1 LPPADAQPAPRLAG
15 LDLLRG
21 LAAYLVV
28 TSHCA
33 PALAVALG
41 QGSIVYTSFFAMAG
55 VELFFAL
62 SGFLIGGILI
72 DLPPT
77 RANLRIFLVRRWL
90 RTLPVYYLVLLV
102 YLAFPRVF
110 HQAPPEEAWRYFLFL
125 QNLTSAPKFFGV
137 SWSLAIEEWFYV
149 LLPVLLYLRV
159 RYLHAVLL
167 LIAAGVLARALLPV
181 DMRASVLGRLDA
193 IAYGCLIAWLMRSAW
208 RETLARNAASCAFVG
223 AAGMAGVFALLV
235 VLVDRGAFSRHFGL
249 VVFTLMPLCA
259 AMTVPYFAGLQIRS
273 AAVVRVAAFGAAVS
287 YPIYLWHNE
296 LVYVLQ
302 RTAVHPGTGWLHVAA
317 VFVVA
322 TAVAHVTHILVE
334 RPFMRMRPRLPKPA

>member
-1 LPPADAQPAPRLAG
+1 LPPADAPSAPRLPG

-28 TSHCA
+28 TAHCA

-41 QGSIVYTSFFAMAG
+41 QGSIVYTSFLAIAG

-72 DLPPT
+72 DLAPT
-77 RANLRIFLVRRWL
+77 PANLRVFVVRRWM

-110 HQAPPEEAWRYFLFL
+110 HDAPPEDAWRYFVFL
-125 QNLTSAPKFFGV
+125 QNLTDDPKFFGV

-149 LLPVLLYLRV
+149 LLPLLLLLLRV

-167 LIAAGVLARALLPV
+167 LIAAGVLARVLLPV
-181 DMRASVLGRLDA
+181 DFRASVAGRLDA
-193 IAYGCLIAWLMRSAW
+193 IAYGCLAAWLLRSAW
-208 RETLARNAASCAFVG
+208 RGALERHAPAIAVAG
-223 AAGMAGVFALLV
+223 AAGMAGAFALLV
-235 VLVDRGAFSRHFGL
+235 ALVDRGQYSRPFG
-249 VVFTLMPLCA
+249 VAIFTALPLCA
-259 AMTVPYFAGLQIRS
+259 AMTVPFFAGLQLRS
-273 AAVVRVAAFGAAVS
+273 AALGRAAAFGAAVS

-296 LVYVLQ
+296 LVYLLS
-302 RTAVHPGTGWLHVAA
+302 RTAFHPGTGWLHVAA
-317 VFVVA
+317 VFLLATSVA
-322 TAVAHVTHILVE
+322 YVTHLLVE
-334 RPFMRMRPRLPKPA
+334 RPIMRLRPKLP